1 MIIWMLDLHREDH
14 YTVSATVFF
23 LSCPIILLMLRP
35 CGNRVNLAMDV
46 YGCNDYAFMLF
57 FRV

>member
-1 MIIWMLDLHREDH
+1 MLDLHREDH